1 MEGSSKMINSNYI
14 AYDGDC
20 PVCKSFI
27 TFSRMKDKF
36 KFKLYNLRENTKLK
50 KQLFSRG
57 FDLNEGMILFF
68 EGEYYFG
75 SDAIKMISILGTKN
89 NLQTSIYRI
98 IFGGKKRAN
107 FIYPILKLG
116 RSVLLM
122 ILGKK
127 K

>member
-57 FDLNEGMILFF
+57 FDLNEGMILF
-68 EGEYYFG
+68 
-75 SDAIKMISILGTKN
+75 
-89 NLQTSIYRI
+89 
-98 IFGGKKRAN
+98 
-107 FIYPILKLG
+107 LKVNITLDQM
-116 RSVLLM
+116 LL
-122 ILGKK
+122 K
-127 K
+127 